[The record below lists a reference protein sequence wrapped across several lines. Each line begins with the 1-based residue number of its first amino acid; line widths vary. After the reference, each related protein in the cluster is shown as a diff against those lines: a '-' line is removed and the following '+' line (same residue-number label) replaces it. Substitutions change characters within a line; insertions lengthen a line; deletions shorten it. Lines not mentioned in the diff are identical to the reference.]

1 MIAETDALP
10 RQFRKSDVFE
20 SVAADVIWRLFF
32 NGMNIQINP
41 VKNLLKGTNEIEKKN
56 TWNWSATNCKRS
68 ECFSRP
74 KLREIEVVEKFTWRK
89 FFSNM

>member
-41 VKNLLKGTNEIEKKN
+41 VKGNTDIEK
-56 TWNWSATNCKRS
+56 
-68 ECFSRP
+68 
-74 KLREIEVVEKFTWRK
+74 KLREIEEEWMFQPAEITWNRSGWKIQVEEIF
-89 FFSNM
+89 